1 MSTSKIIKTKGIIL
15 GETNFSE
22 ADKMLT
28 ILTPNLG
35 KISCVA
41 KGARRTQ
48 SRFLAASQLFAFS
61 DMILYK
67 GNGDTYHV
75 NSAEII
81 ESFYSLRNS
90 YDKLACAMECTKF
103 IKDIAYENQDTAE
116 LMQLFLN
123 TIYLISLGEKNFEQI
138 EVTLK
143 LKALMLLGY
152 MPNVFYCGNC
162 GKKEGLNYFDIKS
175 SAVRCDNCKKS
186 NDFEISDGTV
196 AAIRYILRSHVK
208 KVYSFVVSD
217 EVLQEL
223 KMFTDIYCQS
233 VEV

>member
-1 MSTSKIIKTKGIIL
+1 MSTSKITKTKGIIL

-67 GNGDTYHV
+67 GSGDTYYI
-75 NSAEII
+75 NSAEIL
-81 ESFYSLRNS
+81 ESFYALRNS
-90 YDKLACAMECTKF
+90 YDKLSCAMECTKF
-103 IKDIAYENQDTAE
+103 IKDITYENQDTVE

-123 TIYLISLGEKNFEQI
+123 TVYLISIGEKNFEQI

-143 LKALMLLGY
+143 LKALALLGY
-152 MPNVFYCGNC
+152 MPNMFYCGSC
-162 GKKEGLNYFDIKS
+162 GKKEELNYYDIKS
-175 SAVRCDNCKKS
+175 SAIRCGNCKKT
-186 NDFEISDGTV
+186 NDFALSDGAV

-217 EVLQEL
+217 KVLAEL
-223 KMFTDIYCQS
+223 KMFVNIYCQS